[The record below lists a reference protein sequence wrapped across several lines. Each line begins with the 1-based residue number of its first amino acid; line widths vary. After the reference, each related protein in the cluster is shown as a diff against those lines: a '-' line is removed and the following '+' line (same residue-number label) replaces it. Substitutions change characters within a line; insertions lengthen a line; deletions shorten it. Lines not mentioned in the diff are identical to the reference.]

1 MATGCTS
8 FEKHGKL
15 KVDGRNLVDKNG
27 EVLQLKGVST
37 HGVSLYPNH
46 VNIDAYKTFRDDWNA
61 SLIRLAMYTDEEL
74 GFCTDG
80 DKEDIKKIMLRG
92 VKAATDLGM
101 YVIVDWHILRDNS
114 PMQNKAEAIKFF
126 DEMAGIL
133 KDQDNVI
140 YEICN
145 EPNGDD
151 VTWNIVKEY
160 AEELIPVIRK
170 HDKEA
175 VILIGTPCWSQDVDI
190 AYENPLKGFDNIMYV
205 LHFYAATHKD
215 ELRNKLISVL
225 EKDFPVF
232 ISEFSICDASG
243 NGIIDYDEGQ
253 KWFDLINKYKLS
265 YAAWN
270 ISNKDESS
278 ALILPTCNKY
288 SDWLE
293 EEYSDTARWIKKEMR
308 K

>member
-1 MATGCTS
+1 MATGYTA
-8 FEKHGKL
+8 FEEHGKL
-15 KVDGRNLVDKNG
+15 RVEGRNLVDKNG
-27 EVLQLKGVST
+27 EVIQLKGVST
-37 HGVSLYPNH
+37 HGISLYPNH
-46 VNIDAYKTFRDDWNA
+46 VNIDSYNTFKRDWKAN
-61 SLIRLAMYTDEEL
+61 LIRLAMYTDEEL

-80 DKEDIKKIMLRG
+80 DKEDIKKIMHRG
-92 VKAATDLGM
+92 VKATTDLGM
-101 YVIVDWHILRDNS
+101 YAIIDWHILKDNS
-114 PMQNKAEAIKFF
+114 PMQNKEAAIKFF
-126 DEMAGIL
+126 DEMASIY
-133 KDQDNVI
+133 KDQDNII

-151 VTWNIVKEY
+151 VTWDIVKEY
-160 AEELIPVIRK
+160 AEEVIPVIRK
-170 HDKEA
+170 HDKDA
-175 VILIGTPCWSQDVDI
+175 VILVGTPCWSQDVDI
-190 AYENPLKGFDNIMYV
+190 AYDNPLVGFENIMYV

-215 ELRNKLISVL
+215 ELRDKLVSVL
-225 EKDFPVF
+225 EKEFPVF

-243 NGIIDYDEGQ
+243 NGIVDYDEAE
-253 KWFDLINKYKLS
+253 KWFDLINKYQLS

-270 ISNKDESS
+270 VSNKDESS

>member
-1 MATGCTS
+1 MATGCNH

-15 KVDGRNLVDKNG
+15 KIDGRNLVDKNG

-46 VNIDAYKTFRDDWNA
+46 VNIDAYKTFRDDWSAN
-61 SLIRLAMYTDEEL
+61 LIRLAMYTDEEL

-101 YVIVDWHILRDNS
+101 YVIVDWHILKDNN

-126 DEMAGIL
+126 DEMAGKL
-133 KDQDNVI
+133 KDQDNII

-145 EPNGDD
+145 EPNGDA
-151 VTWNIVKEY
+151 VTWDIVKEY

-190 AYENPLKGFDNIMYV
+190 AYDNQLEGFDNIMYV

-215 ELRNKLISVL
+215 DLRNKLISVL
-225 EKDFPVF
+225 DKEFPVF

-243 NGIIDYDEGQ
+243 NGIIDYDEAQ
-253 KWFDLINKYKLS
+253 KWFDLIKKYKLS

-270 ISNKDESS
+270 VSNKDESS

-288 SDWLE
+288 SNWLE
-293 EEYSDTARWIKKEMR
+293 EEYSDTARWIKKEMSN
-308 K
+308 